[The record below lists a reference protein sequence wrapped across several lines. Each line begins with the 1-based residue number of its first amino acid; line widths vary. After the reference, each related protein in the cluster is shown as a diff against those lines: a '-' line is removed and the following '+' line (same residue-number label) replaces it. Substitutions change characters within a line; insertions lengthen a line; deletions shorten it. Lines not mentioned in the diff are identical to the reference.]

1 MTPMSSRAQRS
12 QNAPTVLLQARV
24 APEVRQ
30 AVKEAAERSGVSVAY
45 YMERFVRDLV
55 DAHGS
60 LPTVTHPHRQRET
73 LNVPA

>member
-1 MTPMSSRAQRS
+1 MSNRAQRS

-45 YMERFVRDLV
+45 YMEKFVRDLV
-55 DAHGS
+55 DAHGA
-60 LPTVTHPHRQRET
+60 LPTVTHPQRQKET
-73 LNVPA
+73 LNVPAA